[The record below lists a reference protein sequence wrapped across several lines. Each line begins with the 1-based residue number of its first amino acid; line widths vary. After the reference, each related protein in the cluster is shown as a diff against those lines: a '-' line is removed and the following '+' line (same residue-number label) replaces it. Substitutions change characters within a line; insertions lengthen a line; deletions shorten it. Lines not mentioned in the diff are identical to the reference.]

1 MAQAVK
7 KPSWLPV
14 IIGAL
19 AVIASSIISLTG
31 TLRISGIWIYIAYL
45 FSPLVPI
52 AMLAWSRSIDNA
64 ARSNIFYDIAKSQK
78 IVKITSLLSL
88 ASFVVAITVVWE
100 IASRWSQ
107 Q

>member
-14 IIGAL
+14 IAGA
-19 AVIASSIISLTG
+19 IALLSSLVIISINS
-31 TLRISGIWIYIAYL
+31 LRVSGPWIYFAYL
-45 FSPLVPI
+45 FTPLIPI
-52 AMLAWSRSIDNA
+52 AMLAWSRSIDSA

-78 IVKITSLLSL
+78 IVRITSLLSI
-88 ASFVVAITVVWE
+88 AAFVVAISVVWE

>member
-1 MAQAVK
+1 
-7 KPSWLPV
+7 
-14 IIGAL
+14 
-19 AVIASSIISLTG
+19 
-31 TLRISGIWIYIAYL
+31 
-45 FSPLVPI
+45 
-52 AMLAWSRSIDNA
+52 MLAWSRSIDNA